1 MCVVVGHG
9 VWQNI
14 MCKRKSIFL
23 VFLDPFFFFGSQRFI
38 FQFGYRAFIIFSSQ
52 QPLWRWSRCDW
63 TFFSSSHALLDI
75 LRHQTLI
82 ASLSSRNLSKMT
94 TYISQENK
102 VVCSEWS
109 FTGLEQIAELCLEL
123 GAMFIWVSCLPGFH
137 TEGAA
142 MASKHSGGRRL

>member
-1 MCVVVGHG
+1 
-9 VWQNI
+9 
-14 MCKRKSIFL
+14 
-23 VFLDPFFFFGSQRFI
+23 
-38 FQFGYRAFIIFSSQ
+38 
-52 QPLWRWSRCDW
+52 
-63 TFFSSSHALLDI
+63 
-75 LRHQTLI
+75 
-82 ASLSSRNLSKMT
+82 MT

-142 MASKHSGGRRL
+142 MGGQRYLLSFWQANTVGAEGCKEFKDVYVF